1 MEVFAVFGLVCL
13 AVLLCVLKESK
24 RLGESATPEDAA
36 LDQTPMMIF
45 VAASCAFPAL
55 SFACKELCFFRFPR
69 WRVMMTT
76 GSDPVCTQNGPQ
88 MPSPGYESKTENQ
101 LSVFAVTT
109 VASTFSLVFVVP
121 LLLLTGQGPYFWD
134 GFARLI
140 ENTDYAATA
149 YISYLVINTI
159 FNTALVLL
167 VGYGSALT
175 MFLSLKMVVPATAIL
190 EGSGIDWPIIG
201 VGTAGGADL
210 ATWAILVAMLG
221 CVVLFR
227 LGNLQRDKLVGYYEC
242 MFPLRQIP
250 KDPTKRSKDSRHGW
264 DTPCKSP
271 APRSG
276 SRVH

>member
-1 MEVFAVFGLVCL
+1 
-13 AVLLCVLKESK
+13 
-24 RLGESATPEDAA
+24 
-36 LDQTPMMIF
+36 
-45 VAASCAFPAL
+45 
-55 SFACKELCFFRFPR
+55 
-69 WRVMMTT
+69 MMTT

-88 MPSPGYESKTENQ
+88 MGPPGYESKTENQ

-242 MFPLRQIP
+242 MFPLRQILR
-250 KDPTKRSKDSRHGW
+250 DPMKRRDTRHGW
-264 DTPCKSP
+264 GTPCKSP
-271 APRSG
+271 CPKTG